1 MKTLSL
7 AQPRIIMIAGIPGA
21 GKSTFGT
28 AFADMF
34 GVSFISADKLRHE
47 LFANPQYAESEEAII
62 TRLQEL
68 MMQEIAKNK
77 RSFLIEGSCDS
88 RPERLKIE
96 QFAKTNGFET
106 LIIWVQTNPE
116 TAKGRATGRIRKP
129 ADTPIQPISPD
140 VFEKLSKKFTPP
152 KTEDYVVISGMHT
165 FNTQVRMVLR
175 KLTGGTRPAE
185 PVHQKQRPAAPGA
198 RGIVVR

>member
-7 AQPRIIMIAGIPGA
+7 AQPRIIVIAGIPGA
-21 GKSTFGT
+21 GKSTFAT

-34 GVSFISADKLRHE
+34 GVSFISTNKLRQE
-47 LFANPQYAESEEAII
+47 LFASPQYSESEEAII
-62 TRLQEL
+62 ARLQEL
-68 MMQEIAKNK
+68 MMHEVAKNK
-77 RSFLIEGSCDS
+77 RSFLIEGNCDT
-88 RPERLKIE
+88 RPQRLKIE
-96 QFAKTNGFET
+96 QFAKSHGFET

-129 ADTPIQPISPD
+129 ADAPVQPISAEL
-140 VFEKLSKKFTPP
+140 FEKLAKKFSPP

-175 KLTGGTRPAE
+175 KLTGGSRPAE
-185 PVHQKQRPAAPGA
+185 PTPQKQRPAAPGV